1 MKISVSPS
9 SVDADNATLSVVV
22 EHAAD
27 SQTWYVRVV
36 ITRPPDQPRLT
47 AEDVDAKLTAADGHS
62 LPLVRRDRG
71 ALVEAGDSLGM
82 SANADFRFAS
92 SGHPPSRLTVT
103 CQGTTAEF
111 LIDADHHPAH
121 PG

>member
-1 MKISVSPS
+1 MNVAVSPS
-9 SVDADNATLSVVV
+9 SVDTAGAALSVVV
-22 EHAAD
+22 QHAAD

-47 AEDVDAKLTAADGHS
+47 SEDVDAKLATLNGHS
-62 LPLVRRDRG
+62 LPLLSRDRG

-103 CQGTTAEF
+103 YQGTTAEF
-111 LIDADHHPAH
+111 LIDP
-121 PG
+121 